1 MALSGQLKD
10 YALPELLTTIEQ
22 GGKTG
27 MLTIRAF
34 NESENEFK
42 KTYLSFKNG
51 YLIAVSE
58 DSMSR
63 DLVRLMALNKFL
75 DHSIIESL
83 ITMEEEFQLHLP
95 VGSYLQT
102 NNKINDLQL
111 KKLFNVQVI
120 ERAVRLYAL
129 SDAWFTFN
137 SRVRASMLELTGLQL
152 KANNLNLLGLRALQ
166 NWDHLLDR
174 LPEESFA
181 LIKNPQMSMEVS
193 LSVLMPEKASDFSTD
208 LHPLEEEIVQYSDGK
223 TSLSEIA
230 AILNLPLLEIQKVAF
245 QLIFAGY
252 VDELPMVAASPVAAP
267 SINKA
272 PSVVTAE
279 LRPNP
284 TASVNSNPPVNSSF
298 LQNLSSFLK
307 GKTLTKV

>member
-1 MALSGQLKD
+1 MVLSGQLKD

-34 NESENEFK
+34 NESANEFK

-63 DLVRLMALNKFL
+63 DLVRLMDSNKFL
-75 DHSIIESL
+75 DYSTIDSL
-83 ITMEEEFQLHLP
+83 ITLEEEFQLHLP
-95 VGSYLQT
+95 VGSYLQA
-102 NNKINDLQL
+102 NNQINELQL
-111 KKLFNVQVI
+111 KKLFDVQVV

-129 SDAWFTFN
+129 PDAWFTFN

-152 KANNLNLLGLRALQ
+152 KANTLNLLGLRALQ

-174 LPEESFA
+174 LPEGSFA

-193 LSVLMPEKASDFSTD
+193 LSALMPDNANDFSND
-208 LHPLEEEIVQYSDGK
+208 LHLLEEKVLQHSDGK

-230 AILNLPLLEIQKVAF
+230 AKLNLSLLEIQKVAF

-252 VDELPMVAASPVAAP
+252 VDELPMVAANPVSAP
-267 SINKA
+267 SIITA
-272 PSVVTAE
+272 PVVVTAE
-279 LRPNP
+279 LKSNPNV
-284 TASVNSNPPVNSSF
+284 SVNPNPPVNSSF